1 MPAELSA
8 SAVRVSHVVWSL
20 ALCCVLWSLQVR
32 AQDAPR
38 QVEFGV
44 GRVEEGVRVVP
55 VEIDQVEGVLAL
67 DLDIVLGSEGV
78 RVLDVR
84 GTDLLDGFFVLHNVV
99 EDTLKVAAASARA
112 ASAGSGAFVELV
124 LEDVGTDPELRF
136 LQVLLNDDGIPIE
149 YEPRYE
155 PSTAVVEGS
164 ALPNASHLRQNFPN
178 PFNGETVLAF
188 SLAEPTHAELI
199 VYNTAGQRVCTLLRK
214 SLAAGLHRVSWDA
227 TDGRGR
233 KLASGRYIASLETG
247 NDRQAIGMVFVE

>member
-1 MPAELSA
+1 MPVELSA

-20 ALCCVLWSLQVR
+20 TLCCVLWSLQVR

-38 QVEFGV
+38 QVQFGV
-44 GRVEEGVRVVP
+44 GRIEEDVRVVP

-188 SLAEPTHAELI
+188 SLAEPTHVELV
-199 VYNTAGQRVCTLLRK
+199 VYPISVRRNHGCSQ
-214 SLAAGLHRVSWDA
+214 LHFA
-227 TDGRGR
+227 
-233 KLASGRYIASLETG
+233 
-247 NDRQAIGMVFVE
+247 N

>member
-1 MPAELSA
+1 M
-8 SAVRVSHVVWSL
+8 
-20 ALCCVLWSLQVR
+20 R

-124 LEDVGTDPELRF
+124 
-136 LQVLLNDDGIPIE
+136 
-149 YEPRYE
+149 
-155 PSTAVVEGS
+155 
-164 ALPNASHLRQNFPN
+164 H
-178 PFNGETVLAF
+178 
-188 SLAEPTHAELI
+188 
-199 VYNTAGQRVCTLLRK
+199 
-214 SLAAGLHRVSWDA
+214 
-227 TDGRGR
+227 
-233 KLASGRYIASLETG
+233 
-247 NDRQAIGMVFVE
+247 

>member
-149 YEPRYE
+149 
-155 PSTAVVEGS
+155 
-164 ALPNASHLRQNFPN
+164 
-178 PFNGETVLAF
+178 
-188 SLAEPTHAELI
+188 
-199 VYNTAGQRVCTLLRK
+199 
-214 SLAAGLHRVSWDA
+214 
-227 TDGRGR
+227 
-233 KLASGRYIASLETG
+233 
-247 NDRQAIGMVFVE
+247 